1 MQTASKTTQTDYLK
15 NIGIDTLNPMQE
27 ETIAKAETI
36 PNLMLLA
43 PTGSGKTLAFLLPF
57 IAWAAVRVAASGAL
71 NSLEFRDP
79 RASAEPM
86 AQLINATGGG
96 VQVYEEAGWPTLRRV
111 SAQSERSGR
120 GWFGL
125 KQNQD
130 YVVTGIDQSP
140 LVPAWVALLLSLG
153 AVLLAWKREGR

>member
-1 MQTASKTTQTDYLK
+1 VQRRSLGAQPATVDATSPDGK
-15 NIGIDTLNPMQE
+15 
-27 ETIAKAETI
+27 IAKLPLTDIGHGKASAEM
-36 PNLMLLA
+36 PA
-43 PTGSGKTLAFLLPF
+43 PDQGLYRVTDGQKEAF
-57 IAWAAVRVAASGAL
+57 AASGAL
-71 NSLEFRDP
+71 NSLEYRDP

-86 AQLINATGGG
+86 AQLVSATGGG
-96 VQVYEEAGWPTLRRV
+96 VQVYEENGWPTLRRV
-111 SAQSERSGR
+111 SAKSERSGR

-140 LVPAWVALLLSLG
+140 LIPAWAALLLSLG

>member
-1 MQTASKTTQTDYLK
+1 M
-15 NIGIDTLNPMQE
+15 TLVE
-27 ETIAKAETI
+27 RR
-36 PNLMLLA
+36 
-43 PTGSGKTLAFLLPF
+43 G
-57 IAWAAVRVAASGAL
+57 RVVW
-71 NSLEFRDP
+71 LEAQGVKDL
-79 RASAEPM
+79 ASAEPM
-86 AQLINATGGG
+86 APLVSATGGG
-96 VQVYEEAGWPTLRRV
+96 VQVYQESGWPTLRRV
-111 SAQSERSGR
+111 SATSERSGR